1 MRRFEKVLARSDEAS
16 LPNLTLPYDLRRKT
30 RQLVR
35 LDDGEEIGLLLAPG
49 TVLKD
54 GDILES
60 TEGDRVRVAA
70 AAEPILFVTASDS
83 EKLARAAYHLGNR
96 HIPVEIGTGFLRL
109 EADPVLMEML
119 KRIDVSVEERKEA
132 FNPESGAYGGGH
144 RHGHDESFSDDYR
157 LAQEVFHE
165 HEHEGNRGTGGI
177 ASSRSAVR
185 EDPIPP
191 IHQH

>member
-1 MRRFEKVLARSDEAS
+1 MRRFEKVLARSDETS
-16 LPNLTLPYDLRRKT
+16 LPKLTLPYDLRRKT

-49 TVLKD
+49 TILND

-60 TEGDRVRVAA
+60 AEGDRVRIAA
-70 AAEPILFVTASDS
+70 AAEPILFVTASEG

-109 EADPVLMEML
+109 EADLVLKDML
-119 KRIDVSVEERKEA
+119 KRLEVSVEERKEA

-165 HEHEGNRGTGGI
+165 HEGNREAGGI
-177 ASSRSAVR
+177 ASSQSAVH
-185 EDPIPP
+185 EDPTPP
-191 IHQH
+191 VHEH

>member
-1 MRRFEKVLARSDEAS
+1 MRRFEKVLSRSDDAS

-60 TEGDRVRVAA
+60 TEGDRVRIAA

-96 HIPVEIGTGFLRL
+96 HIS
-109 EADPVLMEML
+109 A
-119 KRIDVSVEERKEA
+119 
-132 FNPESGAYGGGH
+132 
-144 RHGHDESFSDDYR
+144 
-157 LAQEVFHE
+157 
-165 HEHEGNRGTGGI
+165 
-177 ASSRSAVR
+177 SRSRSGIDGDVKADR
-185 EDPIPP
+185 RQCGGKERSLQSGERRLRGRTSPRTR
-191 IHQH
+191 

>member
-16 LPNLTLPYDLRRKT
+16 LPKLTLPYDLRRKT

-49 TVLKD
+49 TILKD

-60 TEGDRVRVAA
+60 AEGDRVRIAA
-70 AAEPILFVTASDS
+70 AAEPILFITATEG

-109 EADPVLMEML
+109 EADLVLKDML
-119 KRIDVSVEERKEA
+119 KRLEVSVEERKEA

-144 RHGHDESFSDDYR
+144 RHGHEESFSDDYR

-165 HEHEGNRGTGGI
+165 HEGHREAGGI
-177 ASSRSAVR
+177 ASSRSTVH
-185 EDPIPP
+185 EGPTPP
-191 IHQH
+191 VHEH

>member
-16 LPNLTLPYDLRRKT
+16 LPKLTLPYDLRRKT

-49 TVLKD
+49 TILKD

-60 TEGDRVRVAA
+60 AEGDRVRIAA
-70 AAEPILFVTASDS
+70 AAEPILFVTAT
-83 EKLARAAYHLGNR
+83 EGKKLARAAYHLGNR

-109 EADPVLMEML
+109 EADLVLKDML
-119 KRIDVSVEERKEA
+119 KRLEVSVEERKEA

-144 RHGHDESFSDDYR
+144 RHGHEESFSDDYR

-165 HEHEGNRGTGGI
+165 HEGHREAGGI
-177 ASSRSAVR
+177 ASSRSTVH
-185 EDPIPP
+185 EGPTPP
-191 IHQH
+191 VHEH

>member
-16 LPNLTLPYDLRRKT
+16 LPKLTLPYDLRRKT

-49 TVLKD
+49 TILKD

-60 TEGDRVRVAA
+60 AEGDRVRIAA
-70 AAEPILFVTASDS
+70 AAGPILFITATEG

-109 EADPVLMEML
+109 EADLVLKDML
-119 KRIDVSVEERKEA
+119 KRLEVSVEERKEA

-144 RHGHDESFSDDYR
+144 RHGHEESFSDDYR

-165 HEHEGNRGTGGI
+165 HEGHREAGGI
-177 ASSRSAVR
+177 ASSRSTVH
-185 EDPIPP
+185 EGPTPP
-191 IHQH
+191 VHEH

>member
-1 MRRFEKVLARSDEAS
+1 MRRFQKVLTRSDEAS
-16 LPNLTLPYDLRRKT
+16 LPKLTLPYDLRRKT

-49 TVLKD
+49 TILND

-60 TEGDRVRVAA
+60 AEGDRVRIAA
-70 AAEPILFVTASDS
+70 AAEPILFVTASEG

-109 EADPVLMEML
+109 EADLVLKDML
-119 KRIDVSVEERKEA
+119 KRLEVSVEERKEA

-165 HEHEGNRGTGGI
+165 HEGNREAGGI
-177 ASSRSAVR
+177 ASSQSAVH
-185 EDPIPP
+185 EDPTPP
-191 IHQH
+191 VHEH

>member
-1 MRRFEKVLARSDEAS
+1 MRRFEKVLSRSDDAS
-16 LPNLTLPYDLRRKT
+16 LPNWTLPYDLRRKA

-60 TEGDRVRVAA
+60 TEGDRVRIAA

-96 HIPVEIGTGFLRL
+96 HIPVEIGSGFLRL
-109 EADPVLMEML
+109 EADPVLKEML
-119 KRIDVSVEERKEA
+119 QRLELSVEEKKET
-132 FNPESGAYGGGH
+132 FNPESGAY
-144 RHGHDESFSDDYR
+144 
-157 LAQEVFHE
+157 
-165 HEHEGNRGTGGI
+165 
-177 ASSRSAVR
+177 
-185 EDPIPP
+185 
-191 IHQH
+191 

>member
-16 LPNLTLPYDLRRKT
+16 LPKLTLPYDLRRKT

-35 LDDGEEIGLLLAPG
+35 LDDGEEIGLLRAPG
-49 TVLKD
+49 TILKD

-60 TEGDRVRVAA
+60 AEGDRIRIAA
-70 AAEPILFVTASDS
+70 AAEPILFITATEG

-109 EADPVLMEML
+109 EADLVLKDML
-119 KRIDVSVEERKEA
+119 KRLEVSVEERKEA

-144 RHGHDESFSDDYR
+144 RHGHEESFSDDYR

-165 HEHEGNRGTGGI
+165 HEGHREAGGI
-177 ASSRSAVR
+177 ASSRSTVH
-185 EDPIPP
+185 EGPTPP
-191 IHQH
+191 VHEH

>member
-16 LPNLTLPYDLRRKT
+16 LPKLTLPYDLRRKT

-49 TVLKD
+49 TILKD

-60 TEGDRVRVAA
+60 AEGDRVRIAA
-70 AAEPILFVTASDS
+70 AAEPILFVTASEG

-109 EADPVLMEML
+109 EADLVLKDML
-119 KRIDVSVEERKEA
+119 KRLEVSVEEREEA

-144 RHGHDESFSDDYR
+144 RHGHEESFSDDYR

-165 HEHEGNRGTGGI
+165 HEGNREAGGI
-177 ASSRSAVR
+177 ASSRSVGH
-185 EDPIPP
+185 EDPAPP
-191 IHQH
+191 EHEH

>member
-1 MRRFEKVLARSDEAS
+1 MRRFEKVLARSDETS
-16 LPNLTLPYDLRRKT
+16 LPKLTLPYDLRRKT

-49 TVLKD
+49 TILND

-60 TEGDRVRVAA
+60 AEGDRVRIAA
-70 AAEPILFVTASDS
+70 AAEPILFITATEG

-109 EADPVLMEML
+109 EADLVLKDML
-119 KRIDVSVEERKEA
+119 KRLEVSVEERKEA

-144 RHGHDESFSDDYR
+144 RHGHEESFSDDYR

-165 HEHEGNRGTGGI
+165 HEGHREAGGI
-177 ASSRSAVR
+177 ASSRSTVH
-185 EDPIPP
+185 EGPTPP
-191 IHQH
+191 VHEH

>member
-1 MRRFEKVLARSDEAS
+1 
-16 LPNLTLPYDLRRKT
+16 LRRKT

-60 TEGDRVRVAA
+60 TEGDRVRIAA

-165 HEHEGNRGTGGI
+165 HEHEGNRGTGEI
-177 ASSRSAVR
+177 ASSRSAVH

>member
-70 AAEPILFVTASDS
+70 AAEPILFVTASDGD
-83 EKLARAAYHLGNR
+83 KLTRAAYHLGNR
-96 HIPVEIGTGFLRL
+96 HIPVEIGSGFLRL
-109 EADPVLMEML
+109 EADPVLKEML
-119 KRIDVSVEERKEA
+119 QRLELRVEERKEA

-157 LAQEVFHE
+157 LAQEAFHE
-165 HEHEGNRGTGGI
+165 HEGRHKHG
-177 ASSRSAVR
+177 
-185 EDPIPP
+185 
-191 IHQH
+191 

>member
-1 MRRFEKVLARSDEAS
+1 MRRFEKVLARSDETS
-16 LPNLTLPYDLRRKT
+16 LPKLTLPYDLRRKT

-49 TVLKD
+49 TILND

-60 TEGDRVRVAA
+60 AEGDRVRI
-70 AAEPILFVTASDS
+70 AAEG

-109 EADPVLMEML
+109 EADLVLKDML
-119 KRIDVSVEERKEA
+119 KRLEVSVEERKEA

-144 RHGHDESFSDDYR
+144 RHGHEESFSDDYR

-165 HEHEGNRGTGGI
+165 HEGNREAGGI
-177 ASSRSAVR
+177 ASSRSTVH
-185 EDPIPP
+185 EGPTPP
-191 IHQH
+191 VHEH